1 MGSGG
6 CEVVLATPGSRA
18 PRARQLNWPA
28 GALVAV
34 LVALV
39 WVLGTPA
46 IASAEEEEEVHLT
59 RQQVSQALFVAGD
72 VARLS
77 DPREGTKQLVFE
89 KALQQIFADEPE
101 IERETAESYVIAMKH
116 ALAWKGSP
124 TNASLELMSG
134 NQRVLAILA
143 ALERPYGEPTVVLPA
158 AAKLA
163 VTHLAAAALT
173 GASEALAGSRYFE
186 PLADSRSTLLYTSFS
201 PATVLRDT
209 RRMASSNHAFG
220 AARDYLWKSA
230 SGESVFS
237 EWPALFEESP
247 VLHLPSS
254 FSALAGEVEAEP
266 DEGLTTTPAKLI
278 ENFEV
283 GRRTAE
289 DQLCEHNG
297 NAAQEKEIGVNQPEG
312 GATIPGVPREKCSGG
327 ALRDASEAKQ
337 AANKPDEE
345 LKLKESQ
352 KRSEERAAVI
362 EKQRALMA
370 SAAELLRPAEAQGA
384 AVLAAEAQAQS
395 DISEGE
401 EKWTEHE
408 EKLAIAHGVKSGLQ
422 FAATLGSA
430 IWDFTEE
437 KYSEAA
443 QSLTTACLSIWE
455 LVEEPTAESPPNTE
469 DLTLKSV
476 NKLREQMAGFQ
487 QYTQEAFRAVSL
499 QVGQLRSQVAQ
510 ESFEVQGVKLE
521 IGALAQRLAATQQT
535 ILQLENRTQTLFAA
549 QVNSELQT
557 AIVDSAGW
565 LRRTGEVLSPAKV
578 HESLVALYKYG
589 TEVANGVL
597 VNHESPPFTFE
608 GASMALGRAGEPQ
621 ELSEY
626 ANYLTRFPVEE
637 GWLAGPVPSSQA
649 NATFWDEA
657 ARAYAQVMLENP
669 SRASASDIEKLAGLE
684 REGETLARARR
695 PLSEGGHGGATG
707 NVVLNELLAKAEQAV
722 VGDGSGNGVEGNE
735 PLLKQA
741 EEAAKKTF
749 LQRVEATSGVS
760 GDPTKLNLWGGV
772 FQGFY
777 PKPEMESVVNA
788 HYPALEL
795 SNAGRF
801 FGVEE
806 TKQLP
811 WEITTAIRAGIVTAC
826 GSKEPVATAPC
837 GTGTGASTWQVN
849 FETDPK
855 DGIFP
860 SDGELLCSRMRLWKG
875 TTLYYDGFCT
885 LEPPN
890 IRKIIEEE
898 LARLQGDAYLSVA
911 EALKAEPAPTEMLA
925 GARALTQ
932 AYVELGLPQAL
943 SGDPLLERDISGPGV
958 QFLDPEP
965 NTSSPRPV
973 GAEIQ
978 ALISSWISKVKKN
991 PEEVTTDFLT
1001 ELKSAT
1007 QAWAKEVAAH
1017 AKPFVEDKVP
1027 GSGTPPSGTEHVSEQ
1042 TRLIESTVNRLLLTQ
1057 DVFEESKAP
1066 TAETIA
1072 PTDIGVTEATLKGEV
1087 DPYGAEVETC
1097 KFEYGSTQTYGHS
1110 LPCANKPDPSY
1121 EPSLVSAKLTGWTPE
1136 GGLHERL
1143 VVKTWAGTTYGE
1155 DVQVQLAQA
1164 LRAETGITRRASK
1177 TTAWMTGVVYPH
1189 GSDVKVCRFFL
1200 RRVGQLGELIQ
1211 AACRKQV
1218 GAGTVPVPVAAKI
1231 KSLEP
1236 GTNYEYWLQAVNG
1249 AGEASS
1255 GTPSTF
1261 TTKPGTRVGLR
1272 TSGGELGAGSPMT
1285 LVLRDFYLGTSGPG
1299 GKYLYC
1305 NAGGLTGT
1313 VTKIGTKSEV
1323 RFDEGVFLG
1332 EEVESRC
1339 GVTFNWNFEATVFPK
1354 LPWNLVFTKGRSGE
1368 LQFSLGAVTG
1378 RTMLEPQLSEPEEQC
1393 VYTLPSRQRMAAST
1407 SFGPLDA
1414 LSVPLT
1420 PIELTEASGV
1430 GECDTEAPVLQGT
1443 FELQSEGLQVTSFLK

>member
-1 MGSGG
+1 MMMSYRLDNTDVNIAMASRGG
-6 CEVVLATPGSRA
+6 GEWKTTAARPAGRDLQAAR
-18 PRARQLNWPA
+18 PRAGFHAERA
-28 GALVAV
+28 GVDHIETDWGNRVPGARLCSAGHGRMVALTRVRRARLAMVAV
-34 LVALV
+34 ISCALV
-39 WVLGTPA
+39 WLLASPA
-46 IASAEEEEEVHLT
+46 LASAEETKVKVT
-59 RQQVSQALFVAGD
+59 QQQVSQALFVAGD
-72 VARLS
+72 VARLG
-77 DPREGTKQLVFE
+77 DPREGTEQLVLE
-89 KALQQIFADEPE
+89 KALQQIFMDEPG
-101 IERETAESYVIAMKH
+101 IEPGTAEQYVLDMKQ
-116 ALAWKGSP
+116 ALAWKGAP
-124 TNASLELMSG
+124 TKASLRLMAG
-134 NQRVLAILA
+134 NQRVLALLA
-143 ALERPYGEPTVVLPA
+143 ALERPYGEPTAVLPA

-163 VTHLAAAALT
+163 VTHLAAVALT
-173 GASEALAGSRYFE
+173 GASEVFANGSGGRYFE
-186 PLADSRSTLLYTSFS
+186 PLADARANLLYASFS

-209 RRMASSNHAFG
+209 RRMAALHQGFG
-220 AARDYLWKSA
+220 EARDFLWKSA
-230 SGESVFS
+230 SDESVFS
-237 EWPALFEESP
+237 EWAGLFAESP
-247 VLHLPSS
+247 VLSS
-254 FSALAGEVEAEP
+254 SAFKALKTEIQEGGGSLEETPAQFIGLFEAGRKVEA
-266 DEGLTTTPAKLI
+266 
-278 ENFEV
+278 
-283 GRRTAE
+283 
-289 DQLCEHNG
+289 DQLCAHNG
-297 NAAQEKEIGVNQPEG
+297 TSEVEIGTSQPGG
-312 GATIPGVPREKCSGG
+312 GATIAGVPREKCSGG
-327 ALRDASEAKQ
+327 ALWEASRAEK
-337 AANKPDEE
+337 KPGETTLEE
-345 LKLKESQ
+345 Q
-352 KRSEERAAVI
+352 KKIAEGRKAGEEQAAVI
-362 EKQRALMA
+362 AQQHAFMA
-370 SAAELLRPAEAQGA
+370 SAAELLRPAEEKGG

-395 DISEGE
+395 EITEGE
-401 EKWTEHE
+401 AKWATFEKEQHYRNIGKDIVGILGEAAAVGLYIWEKEYTTALSAGISVVTQLWELGE
-408 EKLAIAHGVKSGLQ
+408 EGAE
-422 FAATLGSA
+422 TGSEPPSN
-430 IWDFTEE
+430 TEE
-437 KYSEAA
+437 
-443 QSLTTACLSIWE
+443 
-455 LVEEPTAESPPNTE
+455 
-469 DLTLKSV
+469 LTLKSV

-487 QYTQEAFRAVSL
+487 QYTQEAFRAVSFQL
-499 QVGQLRSQVAQ
+499 GQLGAELAQ

-1072 PTDIGVTEATLKGEV
+1072 PTDIGGTGATVRGELN
-1087 DPYGAEVETC
+1087 PYGAEVETC

-1110 LPCANKPDPSY
+1110 LPCANNPGPSY

-1143 VVKTWAGTTYGE
+1143 VVKTWAGTTYAQ
-1155 DVQVQLAQA
+1155 DVKVQLAHA
-1164 LRAETGITRRASK
+1164 IK
-1177 TTAWMTGVVYPH
+1177 VVTGVAENITKRSALATGAVSPN
-1189 GSDVKVCRFFL
+1189 GTSVIQCRFL
-1200 RRVGQLGELIQ
+1200 YVPVGSTEVRGV
-1211 AACRKQV
+1211 ACEQQV
-1218 GAGTVPVPVAAKI
+1218 GAGTLPVAVNRVMKGM
-1231 KSLEP
+1231 KP
-1236 GTNYEYWLQAVNG
+1236 GTKYEYWLQVLNSAGLTGEGAHRTVTTLPSGKPAVFATTPTEVQAETATING
-1249 AGEASS
+1249 TVDPRGWEIQPANCRFLLTETGGTPVTVPCAITAPLTGNGSIAVSAHATGLHSRGQYAYTLQVTTTS
-1255 GTPSTF
+1255 GTKTSKRETF
-1261 TTKPGTRVGLR
+1261 TT
-1272 TSGGELGAGSPMT
+1272 
-1285 LVLRDFYLGTSGPG
+1285 
-1299 GKYLYC
+1299 
-1305 NAGGLTGT
+1305 
-1313 VTKIGTKSEV
+1313 
-1323 RFDEGVFLG
+1323 
-1332 EEVESRC
+1332 
-1339 GVTFNWNFEATVFPK
+1339 
-1354 LPWNLVFTKGRSGE
+1354 
-1368 LQFSLGAVTG
+1368 
-1378 RTMLEPQLSEPEEQC
+1378 
-1393 VYTLPSRQRMAAST
+1393 
-1407 SFGPLDA
+1407 
-1414 LSVPLT
+1414 
-1420 PIELTEASGV
+1420 
-1430 GECDTEAPVLQGT
+1430 AP
-1443 FELQSEGLQVTSFLK
+1443 